1 MTLSLA
7 IIINVLADL
16 GLIGGLAYAMSHTSR
31 LSPHGAATGT
41 PAAEPIRARPRP
53 PVRPVQR
60 TSSALAPVAS

>member
-16 GLIGGLAYAMSHTSR
+16 GLIGGLAYAMSHASR
-31 LSPHGAATGT
+31 LSPHVVATGT
-41 PAAEPIRARPRP
+41 PATQPTRATPRR

>member
-16 GLIGGLAYAMSHTSR
+16 GLIGGLAYAMSHASR
-31 LSPHGAATGT
+31 LSPHDAATGT
-41 PAAEPIRARPRP
+41 TATDPTRATPRR
-53 PVRPVQR
+53 PVRLVQH